1 MRKRQKLIIALLSI
15 ILYIILI
22 SIFIKAA
29 IIPCTTLNKS
39 ETDVADYTSV
49 GIEAKPVCTPIPTTS
64 TNEEQFAVVSEEIIS
79 RFKQPEYKSNLSTE
93 EINIEICN
101 LRLYRSA
108 LNNMYLNYQ
117 EKFSTEINELVSS
130 EIDAVNNLLEKYYED
145 LEYARLWRQR
155 AQEYPAATQIWLSMK
170 EQGWNDYV
178 CAGILGNIMAE
189 CGGHTLNIQ
198 WNIYDYSGWF
208 YGICQWSLYYIPE
221 ASGLSLE
228 NQLSLLYNTIEAEF
242 DYAGFCY
249 YYGFTYDDFL
259 QMTDYRNAALAFA
272 KVYERCGSA
281 SHSIRQYNAQIAYE
295 YFAGQFIN
303 CAHNFIIIL
312 GDRFSKI
319 SIKY

>member
-1 MRKRQKLIIALLSI
+1 MRKRQKLIIALLYI
-15 ILYIILI
+15 ILSIILI

-29 IIPCTTLNKS
+29 IFPCTTLNKS

-117 EKFSTEINELVSS
+117 EKFSTEINKLVSS

-155 AQEYPAATQIWLSMK
+155 AKEYPAATQIWLSMK
-170 EQGWNDYV
+170 EQGWNDHV

-208 YGICQWSLYYIPE
+208 YGICQWSLYYRPE

-228 NQLSLLYNTIEAEF
+228 NQLDLLYNTIESEF

-259 QMTDYRNAALAFA
+259 QITDYRNAALAFA

-295 YFAGQFIN
+295 YFAG
-303 CAHNFIIIL
+303 
-312 GDRFSKI
+312 
-319 SIKY
+319 

>member
-1 MRKRQKLIIALLSI
+1 MRKRQKLAATLLFIILSI
-15 ILYIILI
+15 TLI
-22 SIFIKAA
+22 FIFIKAA

-49 GIEAKPVCTPIPTTS
+49 GIEAKPVCTPIHTTS

-108 LNNMYLNYQ
+108 LNNMYLNYP
-117 EKFSTEINELVSS
+117 EKFSTEINELVSP
-130 EIDAVNNLLEKYYED
+130 EIDAVDNLLEKYYAD
-145 LEYARLWRQR
+145 LEYVRIWNKKAT
-155 AQEYPAATQIWLSMK
+155 EYPVATQIWLSMK
-170 EQGWNDYV
+170 EQGWNDHV

-189 CGGHTLNIQ
+189 CGGHTLSVQ
-198 WNIYDYSGWF
+198 WDIYDHSGWF
-208 YGICQWSLYYIPE
+208 YGICQWSLYYRPE

-281 SHSIRQYNAQIAYE
+281 SHSIRQNNAQIAYE
-295 YFAGQFIN
+295 YFT
-303 CAHNFIIIL
+303 
-312 GDRFSKI
+312 S
-319 SIKY
+319 

>member
-1 MRKRQKLIIALLSI
+1 MKFKT
-15 ILYIILI
+15 ILI
-22 SIFIKAA
+22 SIFIKVA
-29 IIPCTTLNKS
+29 IIPHTALNKS
-39 ETDVADYTSV
+39 QMDIVDYTSI
-49 GIEAKPVCTPIPTTS
+49 GIEDRTVYTPMPTS
-64 TNEEQFAVVSEEIIS
+64 TNEEQFTAISKEIIS
-79 RFKQPEYKSNLSTE
+79 MFKPLKYKSNLGIE
-93 EINIEICN
+93 ELNIEICD
-101 LRLYRSA
+101 LQFYRTE
-108 LNNMYLNYQ
+108 LDNMYLNYP

-130 EIDAVNNLLEKYYED
+130 EIDAIDNLLEKYYAD

-295 YFAGQFIN
+295 YFAG
-303 CAHNFIIIL
+303 
-312 GDRFSKI
+312 
-319 SIKY
+319 

>member
-1 MRKRQKLIIALLSI
+1 MRKRQKLAATLLFIILSI
-15 ILYIILI
+15 ILIF
-22 SIFIKAA
+22 IFIKVA
-29 IIPCTTLNKS
+29 IIPRTTLNKS
-39 ETDVADYTSV
+39 KMDIADCVSI
-49 GIEAKPVCTPIPTTS
+49 GIEARTVRMPAPTS
-64 TNEEQFAVVSEEIIS
+64 TNEEQFTAISKEIIS
-79 RFKQPEYKSNLSTE
+79 MFKQLEYKSNLSIE
-93 EINIEICN
+93 ELNIEICD
-101 LRLYRSA
+101 LQFYRTE
-108 LNNMYLNYQ
+108 LDNMHLNYP
-117 EKFSTEINELVSS
+117 EKFSAEINELVSS

-295 YFAGQFIN
+295 YFAG
-303 CAHNFIIIL
+303 
-312 GDRFSKI
+312 
-319 SIKY
+319 